1 MQSCHHGPAMS
12 SAVSSKGQV
21 VHLHVH
27 SEHSVLDGACNIKE
41 MAARAAELEMPALA
55 LTDHGVM
62 NGALDMYKACRAN
75 DIKPILGIEAYF
87 VDDREAVKSQ
97 GRYERNHLTLLAEN
111 NTGFAN
117 LVALSSEGFLEG
129 YHRGKANV
137 DMELLQRHSEGVI
150 VLTGCLQA
158 RFVKRLVEDRPDEA
172 REHLDEL
179 IQVFGPEQVY
189 LEVQKNGIADQDKAN
204 EQIARI
210 AREVGRPLVGT
221 ADVHYLREEDHVN
234 HSALLC
240 VQTKSTLAEPKMKFD
255 TNEFFLKDA
264 ERMNR
269 EFAEWPEAIPS
280 TLEIA
285 DRTEIDIPLGRI
297 LLPSFPTENG
307 ETESQMLRRLVEE
320 GLKNRYG
327 DPVPAEARSRM
338 EFELGVIEE
347 MGFPAYFLIVWD
359 FIHYARENNI
369 AVGPGRGSAAGSIV
383 SYSLGITDLD
393 PVEHDLLFERFLNPG
408 RKSMPD
414 IDIDF
419 SVRGRDRM
427 IQYVTA
433 KYGSDSVAQI
443 ITFGKMAPRA
453 AVRDAARVHGFD
465 YATGDRLAKEIPEPI
480 MGRSPSFEE
489 CLKEGQD
496 LRKTYDSDADAAK
509 IIDTARG
516 LEGKI
521 RNTSIHAA
529 AVVISGRPLK
539 EIVPLQLVEDKSAPP
554 AIGEDGKPV
563 KQFKTVTQY
572 SMGPVE
578 EIGLLKMDFLGLR
591 NLDVIDDAIDIIKRS
606 RGIEIEIGEIPLDDQ
621 VTFDMLARGDSV
633 GVFQLESDGMREAM
647 RKVVPTEFDDITA
660 LVSLYRP
667 GAMSEIPKYAK
678 GKHDPE
684 SVEFSDERLRE
695 ITGSTYGCFLYQEQ
709 LMAVA
714 KDMAGFSPSEAD
726 DLRKAIGKKK
736 REMMAEMEPKF
747 KEGLKASG
755 TSPELAAFLWRTNEA
770 AADYSFNKSHAACY
784 ALISYQTAYLKANFP
799 AEYMAAVISSVMSTK
814 DKVPFFVS
822 HCSSM
827 GIQVLPP
834 DVNISDHSFV
844 VDGTDIRF
852 GLDAVKNVGY
862 GAVEAI
868 IRAREERPFESLWDF
883 CERVDNRAV
892 NKRAIECLVK
902 CGAFDL
908 LPGSRQGMLEK
919 LPDAA
924 AAGAKAQEDAKLGQ
938 ESIFDLEGM
947 DETAGAGGTREPIS
961 EIEFEQKEL
970 LALEKETMGTFLSS
984 HPLDGLKE
992 AILAEADCSLG
1003 DMAHQKDGSR
1013 VKVGGLVTAYKKV
1026 RTRAGKQI
1034 AFATLSDIEHDI
1046 ELMLFNLE
1054 DSEKQ
1059 QLVQLDEVVMVK
1071 GTVDQSEEGAK
1082 LKVRDAELFNPSA
1095 VQIEKAKEAYAK
1107 KHEPFV
1113 VRVEPDQMSLD
1124 NLEEMKSVFDQHQG
1138 DSDVV
1143 LVVTGQRE
1151 HRLKLGPDY
1160 RVRHSPGLSTEID
1173 QLFGEGTA
1181 KAA

>member
-1 MQSCHHGPAMS
+1 
-12 SAVSSKGQV
+12 
-21 VHLHVH
+21 
-27 SEHSVLDGACNIKE
+27 VLDGACNIKE
-41 MAARAAELEMPALA
+41 MAARAAELDMPALA

-62 NGALDMYKACRAN
+62 NGSLDMYKACRAN
-75 DIKPILGIEAYF
+75 GIKPILGIEAYF
-87 VDDREAVKSQ
+87 VDDRHEVKKM

-111 NTGFAN
+111 DEGFRN

-137 DMELLQRHSEGVI
+137 DMELLDRHSEGVI

-172 REHLDEL
+172 REHLDQL

-189 LEVQKNGIADQDKAN
+189 MEVQKNGIADQDKAN
-204 EQIARI
+204 EQIVRI

-221 ADVHYLREEDHVN
+221 ADVHYLRREDYQN
-234 HSALLC
+234 HTALLC
-240 VQTKSTLAEPKMKFD
+240 VQTKSTLDAPKMTFD
-255 TNEFFLKDA
+255 TNEFYLKDA
-264 ERMNR
+264 EEMHAA
-269 EFAEWPEAIPS
+269 FAEWPDAIPS
-280 TLEIA
+280 TIEIA
-285 DRTEIDIPLGRI
+285 DRTDIDIPLGQI

-307 ETESQMLRRLVEE
+307 ESESDMLRRLVEE
-320 GLKNRYG
+320 GIRNRYG
-327 DPVPAEARSRM
+327 DPAPAEVRERM

-359 FIHYARENNI
+359 FIHYAKENGI
-369 AVGPGRGSAAGSIV
+369 SVGPGRGSAAGSIV

-427 IQYVTA
+427 IQYVTN

-489 CLKEGQD
+489 CLKEGED

-554 AIGEDGKPV
+554 AIGEDGKPA

-591 NLDVIDDAIDIIKRS
+591 NLDVIDDAVDIIKRS
-606 RGIEIEIGEIPLDDQ
+606 RGIEIDIAEIPLDDAA
-621 VTFDMLARGDSV
+621 TYEMLARGDSV

-647 RKVVPTEFDDITA
+647 RRVVPTEFDDITA
-660 LVSLYRP
+660 LVALYRP
-667 GAMSEIPKYAK
+667 GAMKEIPRYAE
-678 GKHDPE
+678 GKHDPD
-684 SVEFSDERLRE
+684 SVEYGDPRLKD
-695 ITGSTYGCFLYQEQ
+695 ITESTYGCFLYQEQ

-714 KDMAGFSPSEAD
+714 KEMAGFSPSEAD

-736 REMMAEMEPKF
+736 RDLMAEMKPKYL
-747 KEGLKASG
+747 EGLAASG
-755 TSPELAAFLWRTNEA
+755 TDPALAAYLWSVNEA

-784 ALISYQTAYLKANFP
+784 ALISYRTAYLKANYP

-822 HCSSM
+822 HCTSM

-844 VDGTDIRF
+844 VDGSDIRF

-862 GAVEAI
+862 SAVEAI
-868 IRAREERPFESLWDF
+868 INAREERPFESLWDF

-892 NKRAIECLVK
+892 NKRAVECLVK
-902 CGAFDL
+902 CGAFDS

-924 AAGAKAQEDAKLGQ
+924 AAGAKAQSDAMMGQ
-938 ESIFDLEGM
+938 ASIFSLDGAEQ
-947 DETAGAGGTREPIS
+947 AGGGGSHEPIS
-961 EIEFEQKEL
+961 ETEFDQKEL

-992 AILAEADCSLG
+992 AILAEADCSLA
-1003 DMAHQKDGSR
+1003 DLANLKDGSR
-1013 VKVGGLVTAYKKV
+1013 ATVGGLVTAYKKL
-1026 RTRAGKQI
+1026 RSRAGKQI
-1034 AFATLSDIEHDI
+1034 AFATLSDIETDI
-1046 ELMLFNLE
+1046 ELMLFDL
-1054 DSEKQ
+1054 DGSEKQ
-1059 QLVQLDEVVMVK
+1059 RLVQLDEVVMVK
-1071 GTVDQSEEGAK
+1071 GVVDQSEDGTK
-1082 LKVRDAELFNPSA
+1082 MRVRDAEIFNPSEA
-1095 VQIEKAKEAYAK
+1095 QIEKAKEKYAK
-1107 KHEPFV
+1107 KNEPFT
-1113 VRVEPDQMSLD
+1113 VRVVPEQMSLD
-1124 NLEEMKSVFDQHQG
+1124 TLEEMKSVFGQHQG

-1143 LVVTGQRE
+1143 IVLEGESER
-1151 HRLKLGPDY
+1151 RLKLGPDF
-1160 RVRHSPGLSTEID
+1160 RVRRSPGLATEID
-1173 QLFGEGTA
+1173 QIFGEGTA
-1181 KAA
+1181 ARAA

>member
-1 MQSCHHGPAMS
+1 M
-12 SAVSSKGQV
+12 
-21 VHLHVH
+21 
-27 SEHSVLDGACNIKE
+27 LDGACNIKE

-62 NGALDMYKACRAN
+62 NGSLDMYKACKAN
-75 DIKPILGIEAYF
+75 GIKPILGIEAYF
-87 VDDREAVKSQ
+87 VDDRHEVKTM

-111 NTGFAN
+111 DTGFRN
-117 LVALSSEGFLEG
+117 LVELSSEGFLEG

-137 DMELLQRHSEGVI
+137 DMELLDRHSEGVI

-172 REHLDEL
+172 REHLDQL

-189 LEVQKNGIADQDKAN
+189 MEVQKNGIADQDKAN
-204 EQIARI
+204 EQIVRI
-210 AREVGRPLVGT
+210 AREIGRPLVGT
-221 ADVHYLREEDHVN
+221 ADVHYLRREDYQN
-234 HSALLC
+234 HTALLC
-240 VQTKSTLAEPKMKFD
+240 VQTKSTLDAPKMTFD
-255 TNEFFLKDA
+255 TNEFYLKDA
-264 ERMNR
+264 EEMHAA
-269 EFAEWPEAIPS
+269 FAEWPDAIPS
-280 TLEIA
+280 TIEIA
-285 DRTEIDIPLGRI
+285 DRTEIDIPLGQI

-307 ETESQMLRRLVEE
+307 ESETQMLRRLVED
-320 GLKNRYG
+320 GLKVRYG
-327 DPVPAEARSRM
+327 DPVPSEARERM

-359 FIHYARENNI
+359 FIHYAKENGI
-369 AVGPGRGSAAGSIV
+369 SVGPGRGSAAGSIV
-383 SYSLGITDLD
+383 SYALGITDLD

-427 IQYVTA
+427 IQYVTK

-480 MGRSPSFEE
+480 MGRSPSFAE
-489 CLKEGQD
+489 CLKEGED

-591 NLDVIDDAIDIIKRS
+591 NLDVIDDAVDIIKRS
-606 RGIEIEIGEIPLDDQ
+606 RGVEIDIAEIPLDDP
-621 VTFDMLARGDSV
+621 VTFEMLARGDSV

-647 RKVVPTEFDDITA
+647 RRVVPTEFDDITA

-667 GAMSEIPKYAK
+667 GAMKEIPKYAE

-684 SVEFSDERLRE
+684 SVEYSDERLKA
-695 ITGSTYGCFLYQEQ
+695 ITESTYGCFLYQEQ

-714 KDMAGFSPSEAD
+714 KDMAGFAPSEAD

-736 REMMAEMEPKF
+736 REMMAEMKPKF
-747 KEGLKASG
+747 MEGLAASG
-755 TSPELAAFLWRTNEA
+755 TDPTLAAYLWSTNEA

-784 ALISYQTAYLKANFP
+784 ALISYRTAYLKANYP

-822 HCSSM
+822 HCTSM

-862 GAVEAI
+862 SAVEAI
-868 IRAREERPFESLWDF
+868 IHAREEKPFESLWDF

-902 CGAFDL
+902 CGAFDS

-919 LPDAA
+919 VPDAA
-924 AAGAKAQEDAKLGQ
+924 AAGAKSQSDAMMGQ
-938 ESIFDLEGM
+938 ASIFSLD
-947 DETAGAGGTREPIS
+947 GAEQPGGGGSHEPIS
-961 EIEFEQKEL
+961 EAEFDQKEL

-984 HPLDGLKE
+984 HPLDGLRE
-992 AILAEADCSLG
+992 AILAEADCSLA
-1003 DMAHQKDGSR
+1003 DLAHLKDGSR
-1013 VKVGGLVTAYKKV
+1013 ATVGGLVTAYKKL
-1026 RTRAGKQI
+1026 RSRAGKQI
-1034 AFATLSDIEHDI
+1034 AFATLSDITTDI
-1046 ELMLFNLE
+1046 ELMLFDL
-1054 DSEKQ
+1054 DGSEKQ
-1059 QLVQLDEVVMVK
+1059 RLVQLDEVIMVK
-1071 GTVDQSEEGAK
+1071 GVIDQSEDGTK
-1082 LKVRDAELFNPSA
+1082 MRVRDAEIFNPTEA
-1095 VQIEKAKEAYAK
+1095 QIEKAKEKFEK
-1107 KHEPFV
+1107 KNEPFT
-1113 VRVEPDQMSLD
+1113 VRVVPEQMSLD
-1124 NLEEMKSVFDQHQG
+1124 TLEEMKSVFGHHQG
-1138 DSDVV
+1138 DTDVV
-1143 LVVTGQRE
+1143 MVLDGDQER
-1151 HRLKLGPDY
+1151 RFKLGPDY
-1160 RVRHSPGLSTEID
+1160 RVRHSPGLATEID
-1173 QLFGEGTA
+1173 QIFGEGTA
-1181 KAA
+1181 ARAA

>member
-1 MQSCHHGPAMS
+1 MS

-111 NTGFAN
+111 NTGFSN

-137 DMELLQRHSEGVI
+137 DMELLERHSEGVI

-172 REHLDEL
+172 REHLDQL

-189 LEVQKNGIADQDKAN
+189 LEVQKNGIAEQDKAN

-221 ADVHYLREEDHVN
+221 ADVHYLREEDHQN

-240 VQTKSTLAEPKMKFD
+240 VQTKSTLNDPKMKFD

-264 ERMNR
+264 ERMQR

-285 DRTEIDIPLGRI
+285 DRTGIEIPLGQI
-297 LLPSFPTENG
+297 LLPSFPTGSE
-307 ETESQMLRRLVEE
+307 ETESQMLRRLAEE
-320 GLKNRYG
+320 GLRRRYG
-327 DPVPAEARSRM
+327 DPVPTEARERM
-338 EFELGVIEE
+338 DFELGVIEE
-347 MGFPAYFLIVWD
+347 MGFPSYFLIVWD
-359 FIHYARENNI
+359 FVHYAKNNGI

-419 SVRGRDRM
+419 SVRGRDKM
-427 IQYVTA
+427 IAYVTR

-539 EIVPLQLVEDKSAPP
+539 EIVPLQLVEDKSADTVT
-554 AIGEDGKPV
+554 GEDGKPI

-606 RGIEIEIGEIPLDDQ
+606 RGVEIDIGEIPLDDP
-621 VTFDMLARGDSV
+621 VTYEMLARGDSV

-667 GAMSEIPKYAK
+667 GAMSEIPKYAR
-678 GKHDPE
+678 GKHDPA
-684 SVEFSDERLRE
+684 SVEYSDERLKE
-695 ITGSTYGCFLYQEQ
+695 ITESTYGCFLYQEQ

-714 KDMAGFSPSEAD
+714 KQMAGFSPSEAD

-736 REMMAEMEPKF
+736 REMMAEMKPKF
-747 KEGLKASG
+747 MKGLAASG
-755 TSPELAAFLWRTNEA
+755 TDPTLADFLWSTNEA

-784 ALISYQTAYLKANFP
+784 ALISYQTAYLKANYP

-868 IRAREERPFESLWDF
+868 IRARENRPFESLWDF

-902 CGAFDL
+902 CGAFDS
-908 LPGSRQGMLEK
+908 LPGSRQGMLERVQ
-919 LPDAA
+919 DAA
-924 AAGAKAQEDAKLGQ
+924 AAGAKAQSDAMLGQ
-938 ESIFDLEGM
+938 ESIFSLGGD
-947 DETAGAGGTREPIS
+947 DQAAGGSNHEPIS
-961 EIEFEQKEL
+961 EVEFEQKEL

-992 AILAEADCSLG
+992 AILAEADCSIG
-1003 DMAHQKDGSR
+1003 DLTHQKDGSR
-1013 VKVGGLVTAYKKV
+1013 VKVGGLITAYKRV

-1034 AFATLSDIEHDI
+1034 AFATLSDIEHEV

-1059 QLVQLDEVVMVK
+1059 QLVQMDEVVMVK
-1071 GTVDQSEEGAK
+1071 GTIDQSEEGPK
-1082 LKVRDAELFNPSA
+1082 LKVRDAELFNPSPT
-1095 VQIEKAKEAYAK
+1095 QIEKAKEVYRK
-1107 KHEPFV
+1107 KNEPFL
-1113 VRVEPDQMSLD
+1113 VRVAPEQMSLD
-1124 NLEEMKSVFDQHQG
+1124 TLEEMKSVFGQHQG

-1143 LVVTGQRE
+1143 LVVEGERE
-1151 HRLKLGPDY
+1151 HRLKLGPDFK
-1160 RVRHSPGLSTEID
+1160 VRHSPGLLTEID
-1173 QLFGEGTA
+1173 QILGEGTA
-1181 KAA
+1181 ARAA